1 MSWITILWVMMAALS
16 ATIAGIYVAAWLMQR
31 DAWSYLILALLSVS
45 IAGLAGT
52 ELWMLRAQTP
62 EEYSLALRW
71 FHVPVWSG
79 FCALVG
85 LVYLRLRPR
94 FPWVGW
100 LAVGL
105 RTVGLIANF
114 VSGPNL
120 NYAVLS
126 GIERLTLLGEPVA
139 TAIGVP
145 NPWMLTGQ
153 AGLLLSIV
161 FLVDGG
167 ISAWRRGEGGRALVL
182 TMTILA
188 AVVVGTVQAVLVFWD
203 FVQWPALITPMF
215 LFVAAAMGSELS
227 RGLLRAARA
236 ERDVRI
242 KDAALSLSE
251 QRLSLA
257 AEAADAGFWSLVAQS
272 GDVWAT
278 AKTRELFGLPPTGE
292 LRLAQFLDRVH
303 EGDRAQLTELIDA
316 ALHSDGRYRHE
327 FRVVDRDGRVRWLA
341 GLGRSVRETESGGKT
356 LMGVTVDITARR
368 AMLDKIRRQR
378 ARLERTS
385 RVETLAEL
393 SASLAHELN
402 QPLAMI
408 LTNAEAAQALLGQAT
423 PDLAEL
429 REILGDIVR
438 ADQRAA
444 DVIRRMRALLDR
456 GEPERGALLLDDAI
470 LRVVHL
476 LGHDI
481 DEKGVIVTL
490 CLAPDL
496 PPVEADHILIE
507 QVLVNLLSNACEA
520 VAGNP
525 AGERRV
531 SIVTRADA
539 DRVLVEVTDN
549 GCGLSDPHRIFD
561 AFYSTKAEGLGMG
574 LAIVRSIVS
583 SHDGRVW
590 AEAVPAGGT
599 TFHVSLPSDGGSA

>member
-1 MSWITILWVMMAALS
+1 MSWITILWVVMAALS
-16 ATIAGIYVAAWLMQR
+16 ATIAGIYLAAWLMQR

-45 IAGLAGT
+45 IAGIAGT
-52 ELWMLRAQTP
+52 EIWVLRAQTL
-62 EEYSLALRW
+62 EEYGLALRW
-71 FHVPVWSG
+71 LHVPVWSG

-105 RTVGLIANF
+105 RTVALVANF
-114 VSGPNL
+114 LSGPNL
-120 NYAVLS
+120 NYAVLT
-126 GIERLTLLGEPVA
+126 GIEHFTLLGEPVA
-139 TAIGVP
+139 TASGVP

-161 FLVDGG
+161 FLLDGG
-167 ISAWRRGEGGRALVL
+167 ISAWRRGEGSRALVL
-182 TMTILA
+182 TMTLLA
-188 AVVVGTVQAVLVFWD
+188 AVLVGTVQAVLVYWQ
-203 FVQWPALITPMF
+203 FVQWPVLITPMF
-215 LFVAAAMGSELS
+215 LVVAAVIGSELS

-236 ERDVRI
+236 ERDVQI
-242 KDAALSLSE
+242 KGAALDMSE

-272 GDVWAT
+272 GDLWAT
-278 AKTRELFGLPPTGE
+278 AKTRELFGLPATGE
-292 LRLAQFLDRVH
+292 VRVAEFLDRVH
-303 EGDRAQLTELIDA
+303 SGDRAQLRELIDA
-316 ALHSDGRYRHE
+316 ALRSDGRYRHE

-341 GLGRSVRETESGGKT
+341 GLGRSVRDTESGAKT

-378 ARLERTS
+378 ARLDRAS

-408 LTNAEAAQALLGQAT
+408 LTNAEAAQALLAQAT

-444 DVIRRMRALLDR
+444 DVIRHMRALLAR
-456 GEPERGALLLDDAI
+456 GEPERGVLLLDHAI
-470 LRVVHL
+470 HRVVHL
-476 LGHDI
+476 LGHEI
-481 DEKGVIVTL
+481 DEKGVIVAL
-490 CLAPDL
+490 CLASDL

-525 AGERRV
+525 AGDRRV

-549 GCGLSDPHRIFD
+549 GCGLSEPERIFD
-561 AFYSTKAEGLGMG
+561 AFYSTKAAGLGMG

-583 SHDGRVW
+583 SHGGRVW

-599 TFHVSLPSDGGSA
+599 TFHVSLPSDGRSA

>member
-1 MSWITILWVMMAALS
+1 
-16 ATIAGIYVAAWLMQR
+16 
-31 DAWSYLILALLSVS
+31 
-45 IAGLAGT
+45 
-52 ELWMLRAQTP
+52 
-62 EEYSLALRW
+62 
-71 FHVPVWSG
+71 
-79 FCALVG
+79 
-85 LVYLRLRPR
+85 
-94 FPWVGW
+94 
-100 LAVGL
+100 
-105 RTVGLIANF
+105 
-114 VSGPNL
+114 
-120 NYAVLS
+120 
-126 GIERLTLLGEPVA
+126 
-139 TAIGVP
+139 
-145 NPWMLTGQ
+145 
-153 AGLLLSIV
+153 
-161 FLVDGG
+161 
-167 ISAWRRGEGGRALVL
+167 
-182 TMTILA
+182 
-188 AVVVGTVQAVLVFWD
+188 
-203 FVQWPALITPMF
+203 
-215 LFVAAAMGSELS
+215 
-227 RGLLRAARA
+227 
-236 ERDVRI
+236 
-242 KDAALSLSE
+242 
-251 QRLSLA
+251 
-257 AEAADAGFWSLVAQS
+257 
-272 GDVWAT
+272 
-278 AKTRELFGLPPTGE
+278 
-292 LRLAQFLDRVH
+292 
-303 EGDRAQLTELIDA
+303 
-316 ALHSDGRYRHE
+316 
-327 FRVVDRDGRVRWLA
+327 
-341 GLGRSVRETESGGKT
+341 
-356 LMGVTVDITARR
+356 MGVTVDITARR

-476 LGHDI
+476 LGHEI